1 MLSKGS
7 KRRNK
12 ELAVELF
19 FTFAAI
25 STILLL
31 FGIFAFL
38 ANVGIRA
45 FAQIHMWDF
54 LTGGVWN
61 PDAYGTPSWGIFAL
75 IVSTL
80 LITSGALAIA
90 IPLGL
95 ACAVYLSELAPSS
108 IREFIKPTIEMIASI
123 PSVVLGVL
131 GLLILAPVVAFLFG
145 IPNGLNALSASILVA
160 VLALPTI
167 MSISEDALSSVPL
180 DYRAASYALGATKW
194 QTIRS
199 VVVPV
204 ATPGIIAASM
214 LGMGTAI
221 GETMVVLMVAG
232 NTKAVPMSFL
242 DPARTMTA
250 NIAIEI
256 KEVAVG
262 SLHYEALFAIGLV
275 LFLLTFLINFLV
287 DIIMSR
293 YEMREA
299 GTA

>member
-1 MLSKGS
+1 MLPKGS
-7 KRRNK
+7 NRRNK
-12 ELAVELF
+12 ELAVELL

-31 FGIFAFL
+31 FGVFIFL
-38 ANVGIRA
+38 ANIGIRA
-45 FAQIHMWDF
+45 FAQIHLWDF
-54 LTGGVWN
+54 LAGGVWN

-80 LITSGALAIA
+80 LITSGALVIA
-90 IPLGL
+90 IPLGI
-95 ACAVYLSELAPSS
+95 ACAVYLSELASS
-108 IREFIKPTIEMIASI
+108 RVREFIKPTIEMIASI

-131 GLLILAPVVAFLFG
+131 GLLILAPVVAFFFG
-145 IPNGLNALSASILVA
+145 IPNGLNALAASILVA

-167 MSISEDALSSVPL
+167 ISISEDALSSVPL

-199 VVVPV
+199 VVVPA
-204 ATPGIIAASM
+204 ATSGIIAASM

-232 NTKAVPMSFL
+232 NTKAVPMSLL

-256 KEVAVG
+256 KEVVVG

-287 DIIMSR
+287 DIILSR